1 MLRQPRAN
9 VPRLLGYN
17 PQLKSDIHRNI
28 GDVQLPSIIQ
38 ITDEI
43 LCYYINNLLDI
54 IFYLPMFLVTV
65 HISLEQT
72 MS

>member
-1 MLRQPRAN
+1 MLRQPGAN

-38 ITDEI
+38 IIDGI
-43 LCYYINNLLDI
+43 ICKQFVGYYS
-54 IFYLPMFLVTV
+54 YLPMFLVTV